1 MLTTSLHTRGAN
13 RSPVTGSQ
21 HFPTPQS
28 GFSLM
33 EMLVAV
39 MIVGLLA
46 AFAIP
51 AYNDYIDSSEEA
63 ALTAEMATIEVFQE
77 DFRLRTGGYAV
88 NLANLAAITPVID
101 WDPRSDNTY
110 VLANTATTTYR
121 LTGTTPAGVV
131 VCMDFPAKT
140 RC

>member
-1 MLTTSLHTRGAN
+1 MQSTVLQATREIGPNRTSN
-13 RSPVTGSQ
+13 RRPAQT
-21 HFPTPQS
+21 
-28 GFSLM
+28 GFSLI

-77 DFRLRTGGYAV
+77 DFRLRTGAYAD
-88 NLANLAAITPVID
+88 NLANIAAITGAID

-110 VLANTATTTYR
+110 VLADTAQATTYR
-121 LTGTTPAGVV
+121 LTGTSPAGVV
-131 VCMDFPAKT
+131 VCMDFPGKT